1 MQTDL
6 PITFALTDHFETRVD
21 QSSYAGKWMLVF
33 FGFTNC
39 RAVCPRN
46 LGKLS
51 EALAL
56 FPELADEIQPLYV
69 TVDPARDTPAVMR
82 EFLEDRFPRFT
93 GLTGNEAEIGR
104 AKEDFGVFARRV
116 DEGEGQYQMPH
127 TALTYLLDRRGRY
140 RGHWPSVL
148 EVEEIGD
155 RIRRTFESERDGED

>member
-1 MQTDL
+1 MLTDL
-6 PITFALTDHFETRVD
+6 PITFALTDHFGTQVD
-21 QSSYAGKWMLVF
+21 QSSYAGRWMLVF

-56 FPELADEIQPLYV
+56 VPDLADDIQPLYF

-82 EFLEDRFPRFT
+82 AFLEERFPRFT

-104 AKEDFGVFARRV
+104 AKDSFGVFARRV
-116 DEGEGQYQMPH
+116 EEGEGQYQMPH

-140 RGHWPSVL
+140 RSHWPSVL
-148 EVEEIGD
+148 EVEEIGE
-155 RIRRTFESERDGED
+155 RIRQTLEARLDED